1 MQRKNIKNNKPDSE
15 PCVWGSK
22 CLIAGDVTF
31 PSVQR
36 KRRGKGGMTEVKQYK
51 LSGGVG
57 PCLPSVDGR
66 VTCHNRRAPDDH
78 RCLLY
83 HTVIHTY

>member
-1 MQRKNIKNNKPDSE
+1 M
-15 PCVWGSK
+15 
-22 CLIAGDVTF
+22 
-31 PSVQR
+31 
-36 KRRGKGGMTEVKQYK
+36 KQYK